1 MRYNKSAIMRDA
13 WNRYKSVNAEYVSF
27 GFCLHL
33 AWVAAK
39 EANKMNE
46 LPALTGTEKQ
56 LLWAEKIRAAQ
67 IDWVERENAHLEKL
81 AGKATDRGN
90 AGRAEKWNA
99 RIAKNNAA
107 LSWLL
112 ENATR
117 AGWWLDNSNRYSL
130 NNPERP
136 NFNCWDWLVS
146 ELANN
151 PEMKTFRF
159 TPPWIHRMK

>member
-39 EANKMNE
+39 EENKMDK
-46 LPALTGTEKQ
+46 LPALTGSEKQ
-56 LLWAEKIRAAQ
+56 IMWAEKIRAAH
-67 IDWVERENAHLEKL
+67 IAWVERNNAHFEKL
-81 AGKATDRGN
+81 AGKAAAKGKIDHV
-90 AGRAEKWNA
+90 EKYKA
-99 RIAKNNAA
+99 RINKNNNA
-107 LSWLL
+107 LAWLISH
-112 ENATR
+112 ATR
-117 AGWWLDNSNRYSL
+117 AGWWLDNSDRYSL